1 MDAKKSNGC
10 GFGLR
15 EEFHSLDKRKS
26 RIRREPLLV
35 LTPPRQSSSSSIAS
49 SSGQSL
55 SIISDQSSTYL
66 TSSMLSRTSSSSS
79 SAVGDYIGT
88 ESCFDVLSAD
98 EETDLISSS
107 ESTSRYPYG
116 GRRREEREARAAA
129 AREFPPPIP
138 SLAQTENLLPH
149 MPWVLRRV
157 VTSDGRLVL
166 REEKVRHHEYFRAH
180 RSNGRLTLH
189 LVPLDE
195 DVLELPPEPSYYQS
209 DDDNDYD
216 HEEVGDDLDVLADI
230 ADNSVIIAAPHDKD
244 GVIHNCDHDN
254 GDVHGRSE
262 DGYRKAILAGVA
274 DETVVES
281 GGGGSPRG
289 KCLKSCF
296 VGMIVREIRP
306 VLS

>member
-1 MDAKKSNGC
+1 MESA
-10 GFGLR
+10 
-15 EEFHSLDKRKS
+15 
-26 RIRREPLLV
+26 
-35 LTPPRQSSSSSIAS
+35 SSSSSKSSSSTMAS
-49 SSGQSL
+49 SSPDQSL
-55 SIISDQSSTYL
+55 SISSDQTSSFL
-66 TSSMLSRTSSSSS
+66 SPSMLSRTSSSSS

-98 EETDLISSS
+98 EENDLISSS
-107 ESTSRYPYG
+107 ESMSRYRYG

-138 SLAQTENLLPH
+138 LLAQTENLLPH
-149 MPWVLRRV
+149 MPWILKRV
-157 VTSDGRLVL
+157 VTSDGRLIL

-189 LVPLDE
+189 LVPLDD
-195 DVLELPPEPSYYQS
+195 DVFELPQETSHYQS
-209 DDDNDYD
+209 DDGDDADDYD
-216 HEEVGDDLDVLADI
+216 HEDDEYNQCDDHHHHEVSGDLDDL
-230 ADNSVIIAAPHDKD
+230 ADNVDKSVVITAPHDKD
-244 GVIHNCDHDN
+244 GVIHNCDN
-254 GDVHGRSE
+254 GKGNVHGGSE
-262 DGYRKAILAGVA
+262 DGYRKAILAAVA
-274 DETVVES
+274 DEVVES